1 MILLHNPQSK
11 ESREF
16 YSKYRSFFDSII
28 NYPKCVESYPDVNH
42 FPAVVYTVPETIINN
57 SLHHYLT
64 TKYPDYK
71 RRARYIGE
79 LIDSHTEALL
89 EVPKGTHGSMC
100 TTGGIEKDGSF
111 ELWFK
116 NYAEAKGWTRDYL
129 LYLVEVA
136 NCYDLPAFFL
146 WWAMENNDT
155 SFDTGIEYH
164 EDLSEFTKQRSIKG
178 LNEFEKLI
186 EIIPEHDIILYPE
199 SYEDLM
205 AKINDLP

>member
-1 MILLHNPQSK
+1 MILLHNSQSK

-16 YSKYRSFFDSII
+16 HAKYKKEFDLII
-28 NYPKCVESYPDVNH
+28 HYPKCIELYSDVNK
-42 FPAVVYTVPETIINN
+42 FPAVVHHIPEKTIDN

-89 EVPKGTHGSMC
+89 EVPQGTHGSMC
-100 TTGGIEKDGSF
+100 SAGGINKEGNF

-116 NYAEAKGWTRDYL
+116 NYAEAKGWSRDYL
-129 LYLVEVA
+129 LYLIEVA

-155 SFDTGIEYH
+155 SFDTGIECH

-178 LNEFEKLI
+178 LNEFEKLT
-186 EIIPEHDIILYPE
+186 EIIPAHDIIIYPE
-199 SYEDLM
+199 SYDDLM
-205 AKINDLP
+205 EKINALS